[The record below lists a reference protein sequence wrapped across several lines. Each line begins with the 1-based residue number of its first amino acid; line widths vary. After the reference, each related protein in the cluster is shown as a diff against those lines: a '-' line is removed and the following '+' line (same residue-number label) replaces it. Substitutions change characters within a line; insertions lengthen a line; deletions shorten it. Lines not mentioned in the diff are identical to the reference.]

1 MNSTTLWLHT
11 TAAIAVAAG
20 ALWLHLRWHPR
31 RQEFSESWD
40 LVTGLP
46 WLTVL
51 HGMLLV
57 AGQLMGAPW
66 ITGSMQAFD
75 LGTWLDIAGP
85 LFLGSLM
92 ENVSLQHSLLPA
104 WPWALFLPVVLAL
117 LSWRVIRYPYRYG
130 PRQQR
135 PAEKWLLAG
144 GMVISWAWL
153 VLEMLTLGHKVM
165 PEWLEG
171 LRVAMRVIF
180 QAVTMAFTQVVLARL
195 VIAWMEPEQP
205 DDQKDLGLAIEHTF
219 ARWRGVA
226 GLAVLDLL
234 ILLLQGTVTSGR
246 GLLFWVLMEV
256 MVLFLLFPVAVAR
269 VPGTWLGQGMAAL
282 LAWKRA
288 WASILGVLLS
298 GVFILAIV
306 RYASV
311 TMLEVTGEGTWR
323 TLLLLPVHG
332 LVLATVRNWVFLA
345 LVLTL
350 LHHGLIPSSRR
361 GRAVS

>member
-1 MNSTTLWLHT
+1 M
-11 TAAIAVAAG
+11 
-20 ALWLHLRWHPR
+20 WLHLRWHPR
-31 RQEFSESWD
+31 RQEFSEGWD

-57 AGQLMGAPW
+57 AGQLMGHSW
-66 ITGSMQAFD
+66 ITGRMPTID
-75 LGTWLDIAGP
+75 LGAWRDIAGP
-85 LFLGSLM
+85 LFLSSLM
-92 ENVSLQHSLLPA
+92 ENVSLQHSVLPA
-104 WPWALFLPVVLAL
+104 WPWALFLPLVLAM

-135 PAEKWLLAG
+135 PLEKWLLAG
-144 GMVISWAWL
+144 GMVISWGWL
-153 VLEMLTLGHKVM
+153 VLEILAMAHQVM

-226 GLAVLDLL
+226 ALAVLDLL
-234 ILLLQGTVTSGR
+234 IVLLQEAGAEHSG
-246 GLLFWVLMEV
+246 LIFWVLLEV
-256 MVLFLLFPVAVAR
+256 TGLFLLLPVAVAR
-269 VPGTWLGQGMAAL
+269 VPGGWLRQGMQAL
-282 LAWKRA
+282 RGWKRA

-298 GVFILAIV
+298 GVFMLAMV
-306 RYASV
+306 RYASMS
-311 TMLEVTGEGTWR
+311 MLEVTGEGSWR

-350 LHHGLIPSSRR
+350 LHHGLIPSSKR
-361 GRAVS
+361 GQASF

>member
-1 MNSTTLWLHT
+1 
-11 TAAIAVAAG
+11 
-20 ALWLHLRWHPR
+20 
-31 RQEFSESWD
+31 

-75 LGTWLDIAGP
+75 LGTWRDIVGP

-135 PAEKWLLAG
+135 PGEKWLLAG
-144 GMVISWAWL
+144 GMVVSWGWL
-153 VLEMLTLGHKVM
+153 VLEVLTFAHRMM

-246 GLLFWVLMEV
+246 GLLFWVLLEV
-256 MVLFLLFPVAVAR
+256 MVLFLLLPVAVAR
-269 VPGTWLGQGMAAL
+269 VPGPWQRQGMAAL
-282 LAWKRA
+282 LAWKGA

-298 GVFILAIV
+298 GVFMLAIM
-306 RYASV
+306 RYASMS
-311 TMLEVTGEGTWR
+311 MLEITGEGTWR

-350 LHHGLIPSSRR
+350 LHHGLIPSSQR